1 MNILKNFIVI
11 LIIFFLNISFSY
23 SNEKTV
29 YLDIDYVLNNSNFG
43 KSIYLELDKLNKKN
57 VKLLNSREK
66 EIQNKKDSINKKK
79 NIVSEE
85 VLSEEISLFNSEVE
99 AYKLEKDKIVKNFNI
114 KKKEKLDNF
123 LKEINPI
130 IQEYMKNE
138 SIDII
143 LEKNQIFIGNSS
155 KDITMDIIELVNK
168 KL

>member
-85 VLSEEISLFNSEVE
+85 VLSEEINLFNSEVE
-99 AYKLEKDKIVKNFNI
+99 AYRLEKDKIVKNFKI

-123 LKEINPI
+123 LKKINPI

-168 KL
+168 NL

>member
-11 LIIFFLNISFSY
+11 LIFFFLNISFSY

-57 VKLLNSREK
+57 IKLLNSREK

>member
-1 MNILKNFIVI
+1 MNILKNFTVI
-11 LIIFFLNISFSY
+11 LIFFFLNISSSY

-29 YLDIDYVLNNSNFG
+29 YIDIDYVLNNSNLG

-57 VKLLNSREK
+57 VELLNSKEK
-66 EIQNKKDSINKKK
+66 EIQAKKDSINKKK
-79 NIVSEE
+79 NIVSEK
-85 VLSEEISLFNSEVE
+85 VLNEEISSFNSEVE
-99 AYKLEKDKIVKNFNI
+99 AYKLEKDKIVKNFKK

-130 IQEYMKNE
+130 IQEYMKNK
-138 SIDII
+138 SIDIV

-155 KDITMDIIELVNK
+155 KDITTDIIELVNK

>member
-1 MNILKNFIVI
+1 MNILKNFTVI
-11 LIIFFLNISFSY
+11 LIFFFLNISSSY

-29 YLDIDYVLNNSNFG
+29 YIDIDYVLNNSNLG

-57 VKLLNSREK
+57 VELLNSKEK
-66 EIQNKKDSINKKK
+66 EIQAKKDSINKKK
-79 NIVSEE
+79 NIINNET
-85 VLSEEISLFNSEVE
+85 LNEEISLFNSEVDV
-99 AYKLEKDKIVKNFNI
+99 YKLEKDKIVKNFKL

-130 IQEYMKNE
+130 IQEYMKNK
-138 SIDII
+138 SIDIV

>member
-114 KKKEKLDNF
+114 KKKRK
-123 LKEINPI
+123 
-130 IQEYMKNE
+130 
-138 SIDII
+138 
-143 LEKNQIFIGNSS
+143 IG
-155 KDITMDIIELVNK
+155 
-168 KL
+168 

>member
-1 MNILKNFIVI
+1 MNILKNFIVV
-11 LIIFFLNISFSY
+11 LIFFFLNISFSY

-43 KSIYLELDKLNKKN
+43 KSIYLELDKINKKN
-57 VKLLNSREK
+57 VKLLNSKEK

-85 VLSEEISLFNSEVE
+85 VLSEEINLFNSEVE
-99 AYKLEKDKIVKNFNI
+99 AYRLEKDKIVKNFKI

-123 LKEINPI
+123 LKKINPI

-168 KL
+168 NL

>member
-1 MNILKNFIVI
+1 MNILKKITVI
-11 LIIFFLNISFSY
+11 LIFFFLNFSISH

-57 VKLLNSREK
+57 VDLLSSKEK
-66 EIQNKKDSINKKK
+66 EIKDKKDSINKKK
-79 NIVSEE
+79 NIVSEK
-85 VLSEEISLFNSEVE
+85 VLNEEISSFNSEVD
-99 AYKLEKDKIVKNFNI
+99 AYKLEKDKIVKNFKK

-130 IQEYMKNE
+130 IQEYMKNK
-138 SIDII
+138 SIDIV

-155 KDITMDIIELVNK
+155 KDITTDIIELVNK

>member
-1 MNILKNFIVI
+1 MNILKKITVI
-11 LIIFFLNISFSY
+11 LIFFFLNFSISH

-29 YLDIDYVLNNSNFG
+29 YLDIDYILNNSNFG

-57 VKLLNSREK
+57 VDLLSSKEK
-66 EIQNKKDSINKKK
+66 EIKDKKDSINKKK
-79 NIVSEE
+79 NIVSEK
-85 VLSEEISLFNSEVE
+85 VLNEEISSFNSEVE
-99 AYKLEKDKIVKNFNI
+99 AYKLEKDKIVKNFKK

-130 IQEYMKNE
+130 IQEYMKNK
-138 SIDII
+138 SIDIV

-155 KDITMDIIELVNK
+155 KDITTDIIELVNK

>member
-1 MNILKNFIVI
+1 MNILKNFIVV
-11 LIIFFLNISFSY
+11 LIFFFLNISFSY

-29 YLDIDYVLNNSNFG
+29 YLDIDYILNNSNFG
-43 KSIYLELDKLNKKN
+43 KSIYLELDKINKKN
-57 VKLLNSREK
+57 VKLLNSKEK

-85 VLSEEISLFNSEVE
+85 VLSEEINLFNSEVE
-99 AYKLEKDKIVKNFNI
+99 AYRLEKDKIVKNFKI

-123 LKEINPI
+123 LKKINPI

-168 KL
+168 NL

>member
-1 MNILKNFIVI
+1 MNILKKITVI
-11 LIIFFLNISFSY
+11 LIFFFLNFSISH

-57 VKLLNSREK
+57 VDLLNSKEK
-66 EIQNKKDSINKKK
+66 EIKDKKDSINKKK
-79 NIVSEE
+79 NIVSEK
-85 VLSEEISLFNSEVE
+85 VLNEEISSFNSEVE
-99 AYKLEKDKIVKNFNI
+99 AYKLEKDKIVKNFKK

-130 IQEYMKNE
+130 IQEYMKNK
-138 SIDII
+138 SIDIV

-155 KDITMDIIELVNK
+155 KDITTDIIELVNK

>member
-1 MNILKNFIVI
+1 MNILKKITVI
-11 LIIFFLNISFSY
+11 LIFFFLNFSISH

-57 VKLLNSREK
+57 VDLLSSKEK
-66 EIQNKKDSINKKK
+66 EIKDKKDSINKKK
-79 NIVSEE
+79 NIVSEK
-85 VLSEEISLFNSEVE
+85 VLNEEISSFNSEVE
-99 AYKLEKDKIVKNFNI
+99 AYKLEKDKIVKNFKK

-130 IQEYMKNE
+130 IQEYMKNK
-138 SIDII
+138 SIDIV

-155 KDITMDIIELVNK
+155 NDITMDIIELVNK

>member
-1 MNILKNFIVI
+1 MNILKNFTII
-11 LIIFFLNISFSY
+11 LIFFFLNISSSY

-29 YLDIDYVLNNSNFG
+29 YIDIDYVLNNSNLG

-57 VKLLNSREK
+57 IELLNSKEK
-66 EIQNKKDSINKKK
+66 EIQAKKDLINKKK
-79 NIVSEE
+79 NIVSDEA
-85 VLSEEISLFNSEVE
+85 LNEEISLFNSEVD
-99 AYKLEKDKIVKNFNI
+99 AYKLEKDKIVKNFKF

-130 IQEYMKNE
+130 IQEYMKNK
-138 SIDII
+138 SIDIV

-155 KDITMDIIELVNK
+155 KDITIDIIELVNK

>member
-1 MNILKNFIVI
+1 MNILKNFTVI
-11 LIIFFLNISFSY
+11 LIFFFLNISSSY

-29 YLDIDYVLNNSNFG
+29 YIDIDYVLNNSNLG

-57 VKLLNSREK
+57 VELLNSKEK
-66 EIQNKKDSINKKK
+66 EIQAKKDSINKKK
-79 NIVSEE
+79 NIVSDEA
-85 VLSEEISLFNSEVE
+85 LNEEISLFNSEVDV
-99 AYKLEKDKIVKNFNI
+99 YKLEKDKIVKNFKL

-130 IQEYMKNE
+130 IQEYMKNK
-138 SIDII
+138 SIDIV

>member
-1 MNILKNFIVI
+1 MNILKKITVI
-11 LIIFFLNISFSY
+11 LIFFFLNFSISH

-57 VKLLNSREK
+57 VDLLNSKEK
-66 EIQNKKDSINKKK
+66 EIKDKKDSINKKK
-79 NIVSEE
+79 NIVNEK
-85 VLSEEISLFNSEVE
+85 VLNEEISSFNSEVE
-99 AYKLEKDKIVKNFNI
+99 AYKLEKDKIVKNFKK

-130 IQEYMKNE
+130 IQEYMKNK
-138 SIDII
+138 SIDIV

-155 KDITMDIIELVNK
+155 KDITTDIIELVNK

>member
-1 MNILKNFIVI
+1 MNILKKITVI
-11 LIIFFLNISFSY
+11 LIFFFLNFSISH

-57 VKLLNSREK
+57 VDLLSSKEK
-66 EIQNKKDSINKKK
+66 EIKDKKDSINKKK
-79 NIVSEE
+79 NIVSEK
-85 VLSEEISLFNSEVE
+85 VLNEEISSFNSEVK
-99 AYKLEKDKIVKNFNI
+99 AYKLEKDKIVKNFKK

-130 IQEYMKNE
+130 IQEYMKNK
-138 SIDII
+138 SIDIV

-155 KDITMDIIELVNK
+155 KDITTDIIELVNK

>member
-1 MNILKNFIVI
+1 MNILKNFTVI
-11 LIIFFLNISFSY
+11 LIFFFLNISSSY

-29 YLDIDYVLNNSNFG
+29 YIDIDYVLNNSNLG

-57 VKLLNSREK
+57 VELLNYKEK
-66 EIQNKKDSINKKK
+66 EIQAKKDSINKKK
-79 NIVSEE
+79 NIVSDEA
-85 VLSEEISLFNSEVE
+85 LNEEISLFNSEVDV
-99 AYKLEKDKIVKNFNI
+99 YKLEKDKIVKNFKL

-130 IQEYMKNE
+130 IQEYMKNK
-138 SIDII
+138 SIDIV

>member
-1 MNILKNFIVI
+1 MNILKKFTIF
-11 LIIFFLNISFSY
+11 LIFFFLNFSISH

-57 VKLLNSREK
+57 IDLLNSKEK
-66 EIQNKKDSINKKK
+66 LIKDKKDSINKKK

-85 VLSEEISLFNSEVE
+85 VLNEEISLFNSEVE
-99 AYKLEKDKIVKNFNI
+99 SYKLEKDKIVKNFKK

-130 IQEYMKNE
+130 IQEYMKNK
-138 SIDII
+138 SIDIV
-143 LEKNQIFIGNSS
+143 LEKNQIFMGNSS

>member
-1 MNILKNFIVI
+1 MSKILT
-11 LIIFFLNISFSY
+11 L
-23 SNEKTV
+23 
-29 YLDIDYVLNNSNFG
+29 
-43 KSIYLELDKLNKKN
+43 
-57 VKLLNSREK
+57 
-66 EIQNKKDSINKKK
+66 
-79 NIVSEE
+79 
-85 VLSEEISLFNSEVE
+85 
-99 AYKLEKDKIVKNFNI
+99 

>member
-1 MNILKNFIVI
+1 MNILKKITVI
-11 LIIFFLNISFSY
+11 LIFFFLNFSISH

-57 VKLLNSREK
+57 VDLLSSKEK
-66 EIQNKKDSINKKK
+66 EIKDKKDSINKKK
-79 NIVSEE
+79 NIVSEK
-85 VLSEEISLFNSEVE
+85 VLNEEISSFNSEVE
-99 AYKLEKDKIVKNFNI
+99 AYKLEKDKIVKNFKK

-123 LKEINPI
+123 LKKINPI
-130 IQEYMKNE
+130 IQEFMKNK
-138 SIDII
+138 SIDIV
-143 LEKNQIFIGNSS
+143 LEKNQIFIGNPS

>member
-1 MNILKNFIVI
+1 MNILKNFIVF
-11 LIIFFLNISFSY
+11 LIIFFLNISISY
-23 SNEKTV
+23 SNDKTV
-29 YLDIDYVLNNSNFG
+29 YLDIDYVLNNSNLG
-43 KSIYLELDKLNKKN
+43 KSIYLELDELNKKN
-57 VKLLNSREK
+57 VELLNSKEK
-66 EIQNKKDSINKKK
+66 EIKAKKESINKKK

-85 VLSEEISLFNSEVE
+85 VLNEEISLFNSEVE
-99 AYKLEKDKIVKNFNI
+99 AYKLEKDKIVKNFKF

-130 IQEYMKNE
+130 IQEYMKNK
-138 SIDII
+138 SIDIV

>member
-1 MNILKNFIVI
+1 MNILKKITVI
-11 LIIFFLNISFSY
+11 LIFFFLNFSISH

-57 VKLLNSREK
+57 VDLLSSKEK
-66 EIQNKKDSINKKK
+66 EIKDKKDSINKKK
-79 NIVSEE
+79 NIVSEK
-85 VLSEEISLFNSEVE
+85 VLNEEISSFNSEVE
-99 AYKLEKDKIVKNFNI
+99 AYKLEKDKIVKNFKK

-130 IQEYMKNE
+130 IQEYMKNK
-138 SIDII
+138 SIDIV

-155 KDITMDIIELVNK
+155 KDITTDIIELVNK